1 MTRKRFIKL
10 LMSHGETLHSARA
23 IAFMYNATN
32 TPYKKAYSD
41 YLTKTKLTRL
51 SRKLSLAFQG
61 FSSNLQSAV
70 QAFNRLAFSM
80 KEMSVPYDN

>member
-10 LMSHGETLHSARA
+10 LMSHGETLYSART

-32 TPYKKAYSD
+32 TPYKEAYLD
-41 YLTKTKLTRL
+41 YLTKTKLKRL
-51 SRKLSLAFQG
+51 ARKLSLAFEG
-61 FSSNLQSAV
+61 LGSNIQSVV

-80 KEMSVPYDN
+80 KEMSVGDDN

>member
-23 IAFMYNATN
+23 IAFLCNVKNM
-32 TPYKKAYSD
+32 PYKKAYSD
-41 YLTKTKLTRL
+41 YLIKTRLTRL
-51 SRKLSLAFQG
+51 SRNLSLAFQG
-61 FSSNLQSAV
+61 FSSNLQSVV